1 MRDVDNMDGFR
12 VGRTVIN
19 NVRYAADTV
28 IITEFENQL
37 QRLNNVIVTES
48 EELHDYKEEC

>member
-1 MRDVDNMDGFR
+1 MDGVR

-48 EELHDYKEEC
+48 EKLHDYKEEC